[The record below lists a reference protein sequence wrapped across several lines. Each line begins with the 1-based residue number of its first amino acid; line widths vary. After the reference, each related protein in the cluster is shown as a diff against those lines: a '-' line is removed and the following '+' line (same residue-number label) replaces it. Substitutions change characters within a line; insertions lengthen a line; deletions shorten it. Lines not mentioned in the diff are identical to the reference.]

1 MTWQSIQIKEKSQMQ
16 VNVSGD
22 FDWWER
28 ALSHDTDTQISDQ
41 YHVGCI
47 VPIVGM
53 YAMQK

>member
-1 MTWQSIQIKEKSQMQ
+1 MQ